1 MMYTLG
7 PIGLSVL
14 ILGYGFVLAPLK
26 MAMKGVSSKL
36 PYLKRVSTAIK
47 RVSTENQ
54 SIDRTTNAGRPARRV
69 YAATNH
75 FLKEKDIN
83 KTKEAAMSAFLAL
96 TYLVFPGSSLQIL
109 KGLATD
115 VRFDNDPEYNK
126 DWQTGKGG
134 PQNMCRLLYD
144 CKCDAIVVASP
155 PRSA

>member
-1 MMYTLG
+1 
-7 PIGLSVL
+7 
-14 ILGYGFVLAPLK
+14 
-26 MAMKGVSSKL
+26 
-36 PYLKRVSTAIK
+36 
-47 RVSTENQ
+47 
-54 SIDRTTNAGRPARRV
+54 
-69 YAATNH
+69 
-75 FLKEKDIN
+75 
-83 KTKEAAMSAFLAL
+83 MSAFLAL